1 MFFPGIPQPVMCGQQ
16 KLKNPNAPEVIPM
29 AEGFN
34 PLTGMDYPDPDVIR
48 VGDTYYMISTTMHF
62 FPGAVILRSHD
73 LIRWE
78 ICSYLYDALE
88 HTPGEILEG
97 DQTVYG
103 HGMWAAS
110 LRHHNGKF
118 FVAFI
123 SHEWPKTFLFT
134 AENIEGPWTKQYIDG
149 IYHDCSLL
157 FDDDGRVYIAYGNR
171 DICLTELKE
180 DLSGP
185 KEGGLNRIIVRD
197 APGSP
202 LGYEGSHLYK
212 INGKY
217 VLFLIHSR
225 QREWFRT
232 QACFITDDL
241 NGVWAGGEVYYGDL
255 DGLHSGPAQ
264 GGVVDTPDGRW
275 FSVVFQD
282 RGAVG
287 RIPVLIPVTW
297 NRFGYPVFG
306 EAAHKIVNSCTRPDW
321 VPDPLFADDD
331 FTSPALKK
339 VWQFNHE
346 PRAGCWE
353 TGNGAYV
360 IRTDKL
366 SPTLEFA
373 RNTLTQRTALP
384 ACTAEV
390 TVSAEGIRPGDTAG
404 LCLLIGSYGLIG
416 LTRNRDGY
424 VLVMKARKPRESE
437 EREYAR
443 ISLGKPEARLRAAV
457 RFVGHEGRVQF
468 AYLDGSEWKP
478 LGPVHS
484 MSFALDH
491 FTGCRFGLF
500 LYAAEETGGEA
511 SFRSF
516 TYRANPE

>member
-1 MFFPGIPQPVMCGQQ
+1 
-16 KLKNPNAPEVIPM
+16 M

-62 FPGAVILRSHD
+62 FPGAGILRSHD
-73 LIRWE
+73 LIHWE
-78 ICSYLYDALE
+78 ICSYLYDSLE

-97 DQTVYG
+97 EQTIYG

-110 LRHHNGKF
+110 LRYHAGRF
-118 FVAFI
+118 YVAFI
-123 SHEWPKTFLFT
+123 AHEWPKTFLFT
-134 AENIEGPWTKQYIDG
+134 AENIEGPWTKQYIEG

-157 FDDDGRVYIAYGNR
+157 FDDDGRVYIVYGNR
-171 DICLTELKE
+171 DIHLTELKE

-185 KEGGLNRIIVRD
+185 KEGGLDRIIVRD
-197 APGSP
+197 APGDF
-202 LGYEGSHLYK
+202 LGYEGSHIYK

-232 QACFITDDL
+232 EVCFVADRLD
-241 NGVWAGGEVYYGDL
+241 GVWAGGEAYYGDL

-275 FSVVFQD
+275 FAVVFQD

-287 RIPVLIPVTW
+287 RVPVLIPVTW
-297 NRFGYPVFG
+297 NKHGYPVFS
-306 EAAHKIVNSCTRPDW
+306 EATHEISNASARPGW
-321 VPDPLFADDD
+321 TAQPLWADDD
-331 FTSPALKK
+331 FTSPALKN

-346 PRAGCWE
+346 PREGCWE

-360 IRTDKL
+360 IRTDKI
-366 SPTLEFA
+366 SRTLEFA
-373 RNTLTQRTALP
+373 RNTLTQRTVLP
-384 ACTAEV
+384 GCAAEV
-390 TVSAEGIRPGDTAG
+390 AVNAENLKAGDTAG

-416 LTRNRDGY
+416 LERNADGY
-424 VLVMKARKPRESE
+424 ALVMKARKPREKE
-437 EREYAR
+437 EQEYAR
-443 ISLGKPEARLRAAV
+443 IPWDKKEARLRAVV
-457 RFVGHEGRVQF
+457 RFAGHEGKVRF
-468 AYLDGSEWKP
+468 EYLDDAGWQP
-478 LGPVHS
+478 LGPEHT
-484 MSFALDH
+484 MAFALDH

-511 SFRSF
+511 AFSRF
-516 TYRANPE
+516 TYRPDTD

>member
-1 MFFPGIPQPVMCGQQ
+1 
-16 KLKNPNAPEVIPM
+16 M

-62 FPGAVILRSHD
+62 FPGAGILRSHD

-78 ICSYLYDALE
+78 VCSYVYGALE

-97 DQTVYG
+97 EQTVYG

-110 LRHHNGKF
+110 LRYHAGRF
-118 FVAFI
+118 YVVFI
-123 SHEWPKTFLFT
+123 AHEWPKTFLFT
-134 AENIEGPWTKQYIDG
+134 AENIEGPWTKQYIEG
-149 IYHDCSLL
+149 IYHDPSLL

-171 DICLTELKE
+171 DIRLTELKE

-185 KEGGLNRIIVRD
+185 KESGLDRIILKD
-197 APGSP
+197 APGGP

-232 QACFITDDL
+232 EACFITDDL
-241 NGVWAGGEVYYGDL
+241 GGVWAGGDVLYSDL
-255 DGLHSGPAQ
+255 DGLNSGAAQ
-264 GGVVDTPDGRW
+264 GGIVDTPDGRW
-275 FSVVFQD
+275 FAVLFQD

-287 RIPVLIPVTW
+287 RVPVLVPVTW

-306 EAAHKIVNSCTRPDW
+306 DVTKEISNACTRPGW
-321 VPDPLFADDD
+321 TARPLYADDD
-331 FTSPALKK
+331 FTSPVLKD

-346 PRAGCWE
+346 PREGCWE

-360 IRTDKL
+360 IRTDKT
-366 SPTLEFA
+366 SRTLEFA
-373 RNTLTQRTALP
+373 RNTLTQRTLLP
-384 ACTAEV
+384 GCAAEV
-390 TVSAEGIRPGDTAG
+390 TVDAEAAKPGDVAG

-416 LTRNRDGY
+416 LTREAEEFF
-424 VLVMKARKPRESE
+424 LVMKARRRGEQE

-443 ISLGKPEARLRAAV
+443 IPWGSGKARLRADV
-457 RFVGHEGRVQF
+457 RFAGHEGHVQF
-468 AYLDGSEWKP
+468 ACQEGQEWKP
-478 LGPVHS
+478 LGPVHP
-484 MSFALDH
+484 MAFALDH

-500 LYAAEETGGEA
+500 LYAAAEAGGSA
-511 SFRSF
+511 AFSRFRYLPRN
-516 TYRANPE
+516 TD